1 MLLHLRL
8 SYVLFLVFLVISLL
22 LLNPANAPISVAL
35 FWIVVKVVPL
45 LLFAPAVWLKK
56 SYGLLALT
64 LVILVYMGF
73 ATMHCFAKGSEQVLA
88 VIELLL
94 ATWLI
99 LTCSK
104 AVKSQPRG
112 HGAV

>member
-1 MLLHLRL
+1 MLVNLRL
-8 SYVLFLVFLVISLL
+8 SYMIYLVFLVISVF
-22 LLNPANAPISVAL
+22 LLNPATAPISVAL

-45 LLFAPAVWLKK
+45 LLFAPAIWLKK

-73 ATMHCFAKGSEQVLA
+73 ATMHCFAKGLEQVLA
-88 VIELLL
+88 FVELVL

-99 LTCSK
+99 LACSK
-104 AVKSQPRG
+104 AVKSLPRG
-112 HGAV
+112 HGAL

>member
-22 LLNPANAPISVAL
+22 LLNPANAPMSVAL

-73 ATMHCFAKGSEQVLA
+73 AVMDCFAGGLKQTFA
-88 VIELLL
+88 FIELGF

-99 LTCSK
+99 LACSK
-104 AVKSQPRG
+104 AVKSLPRG
-112 HGAV
+112 HGSV